1 MELKDLHEMKIKD
14 ILDKKLVWDL
24 PIIEKNASIKEVLNI
39 LTARD
44 HVWVVDEKGSK
55 RLVGIITESDALRLL
70 APPRLPK
77 YVFGRKYGISL
88 HHGTAKFAEDV
99 MHRQL
104 IKCSP
109 EDRVRDVLCK
119 MVNSGLRRLP
129 VVENDEI
136 VGEITIHYILQKL
149 LGKR

>member
-1 MELKDLHEMKIKD
+1 M
-14 ILDKKLVWDL
+14 
-24 PIIEKNASIKEVLNI
+24 
-39 LTARD
+39 
-44 HVWVVDEKGSK
+44 
-55 RLVGIITESDALRLL
+55 GINLFPYSALCGVITESDVLHLI

-88 HHGTAKFAEDV
+88 QHGTARKAEDI

-104 IKCSP
+104 IKCTLN
-109 EDRVRDVLCK
+109 DKIGDVLRR
-119 MVNSGLRRLP
+119 MVNAGLRRLP

-136 VGEITIHYILQKL
+136 VGEVTVHYLLQIL